1 MKKIDTSN
9 FNSFLFIS
17 STRFYNNSKTTIET
31 EKIEIDVNDKNSLY
45 DISKLLGESYC
56 SVEVVPNSPINS
68 SVDVNIDRIKNE
80 FNFKSESI
88 LSELENLITYY
99 QKDL

>member
-17 STRFYNNSKTTIET
+17 STRFYNNSKITIET
-31 EKIEIDVNDKNSLY
+31 EKIEIDINDKSNLY

-56 SVEVVPNSPINS
+56 LS
-68 SVDVNIDRIKNE
+68 SKKENIRIIRPSLVIGIDTP
-80 FNFKSESI
+80 KSLFLPSI
-88 LSELENLITYY
+88 IL
-99 QKDL
+99 QMQF